1 MWSSS
6 AVEAEVGEVCRT
18 LSGSQMK
25 QHDHRW
31 NAIRSCV
38 CGKPIKGPSRNKSGL
53 CERCVKL
60 KVGRSN
66 SLRWKK

>member
-1 MWSSS
+1 
-6 AVEAEVGEVCRT
+6 
-18 LSGSQMK
+18 MK

-31 NAIRSCV
+31 SAIRSCV